1 MKLHALTAH
10 FGSLRNVLASLALL
24 FVVVLGAPEGWLKW
38 PLTAVFALLSLQLLA
53 ALVVHPAF
61 RRKLPLLVA
70 HLALLAL
77 VVLAGVGRLAS
88 LDGRFELTQGVAF
101 DGRLMDQQAG
111 PLHVAGLDRLAF
123 EHDGF
128 EIDYAPGLRRGV
140 TRNPVRWRDEAGRA
154 RSAVIGDHR
163 PLVIYGY
170 RIYTSS
176 NKGFAPLLRWQ
187 PAQGEAVL
195 GAVHLPSYPM
205 HALRQSREW
214 QLPDG
219 RAVWVMLQFD
229 ETLIDPAAAARFR
242 MPREHRLVVRI
253 GQARHELAAGEALQI
268 EGGTL
273 VYDRLS
279 SWMGYRI
286 AYDPTLPWL
295 LASALLAA
303 LALGWH
309 YVLAF
314 RAQRAGAPVE
324 VRPQGRIGMEAADG

>member
-1 MKLHALTAH
+1 
-10 FGSLRNVLASLALL
+10 
-24 FVVVLGAPEGWLKW
+24 
-38 PLTAVFALLSLQLLA
+38 
-53 ALVVHPAF
+53 
-61 RRKLPLLVA
+61 
-70 HLALLAL
+70 
-77 VVLAGVGRLAS
+77 
-88 LDGRFELTQGVAF
+88 
-101 DGRLMDQQAG
+101 
-111 PLHVAGLDRLAF
+111 VAGLDRLAF

-140 TRNPVRWRDEAGRA
+140 TRNPVRWRDEAGRP

-163 PLVIYGY
+163 PLVIDGY

-187 PAQGEAVL
+187 PARGEAVL

-242 MPREHRLVVRI
+242 MPSEHRLVVRI

-273 VYDRLS
+273 VYERLS

-314 RAQRAGAPVE
+314 RVQHADAPVE
-324 VRPQGRIGMEAADG
+324 APPQGRFGMEAADG